1 MPSTWD
7 VASGRDLRDAYLRQ
21 SPLSEF
27 VPTVPAIYLWR
38 RALRVPREAL
48 ASSVEFSKWLNTNL
62 QVPVAEVRDQR
73 LSHFAVVDH
82 LTIRGAGLTPTK
94 RQQFRPLMATRKA
107 RGWLAKYLHDLRD
120 LIPPLYCGETSNLAQ
135 RTREHLAGDTGFGQ
149 RLQGQDLDLSWS
161 DLELAFLRLD
171 RLQLQDADR
180 AHDLRKL
187 LELLTT
193 ALSVSGYVTRR
204 G

>member
-1 MPSTWD
+1 MPSPWD
-7 VASGRDLRDAYLRQ
+7 VASGRDLRDAYVRQ

-38 RALRVPREAL
+38 RALRAPREAL
-48 ASSVEFSKWLNTNL
+48 TSSMQFSRWLNTTM

-73 LSHFAVVDH
+73 LSHFAVVNQ
-82 LTIRGAGLTPTK
+82 LTIRGAGLTPIK
-94 RQQFRPLMATRKA
+94 QQQFKPLMATRKS
-107 RGWLAKYLHDLRD
+107 REWLAKYLQELRD
-120 LIPPLYCGETSNLAQ
+120 LVPPLYCGETSNLAQ

-149 RLQGQDLDLSWS
+149 RLHSQDPSISWS
-161 DLELAFLRLD
+161 DLELAFYRLD
-171 RLQLQDADR
+171 RLQLRDDNR
-180 AHDLRKL
+180 ANDLRKL

-193 ALSVSGYVTRR
+193 TLSVSGYVSRR